1 MLLPLLLNGILLEAN
16 DQSKT
21 REALRLTFPVFFLLI
36 IMILYES
43 HWLFLLAEAQLMV
56 HVYSWIQIYLRIPL
70 CLSCLYTYLF
80 NSCVFSAS
88 CQIITMSSFCKNA
101 YSGGKRESHETNEP
115 NPPPPS
121 SGGVISTITLR
132 TIRSTLDIFNHL
144 AYMTLLIYIY
154 AHITPPPS
162 SPLLA

>member
-1 MLLPLLLNGILLEAN
+1 MEFGRGGGVVLLPLLLNGILLEAN

-115 NPPPPS
+115 NPPPPFFRGS
-121 SGGVISTITLR
+121 YFHDNLTHHTEYTGY
-132 TIRSTLDIFNHL
+132 F
-144 AYMTLLIYIY
+144 
-154 AHITPPPS
+154 
-162 SPLLA
+162 